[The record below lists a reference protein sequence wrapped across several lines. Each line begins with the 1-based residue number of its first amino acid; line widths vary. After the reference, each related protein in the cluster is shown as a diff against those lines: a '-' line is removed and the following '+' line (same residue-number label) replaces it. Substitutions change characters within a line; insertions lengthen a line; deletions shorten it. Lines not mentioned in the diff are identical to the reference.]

1 MKTVIITGANGHLGA
16 AVVAHF
22 LENGYRVV
30 ATVLNAY
37 MLSDLQ
43 THPNLELEVVD
54 LTQESSSAD
63 FVQSVIA
70 KYDNIHA
77 ALLLVGGFAM
87 GNIATTGMADIRKQ
101 IALNFETA
109 YHVAKPV
116 FAQMKKQE
124 QGRIVFIGARPALE
138 PAKGKDLIAY
148 GLSKSMLLILANYL
162 NEEAKGTNVVT
173 TVVVPSTLD
182 TPVNRKA
189 MPDID
194 PSNWVTPAA
203 LADILEFVVSEKST
217 VLRETVLKV
226 YHNA

>member
-1 MKTVIITGANGHLGA
+1 
-16 AVVAHF
+16 
-22 LENGYRVV
+22 
-30 ATVLNAY
+30 
-37 MLSDLQ
+37 
-43 THPNLELEVVD
+43 
-54 LTQESSSAD
+54 
-63 FVQSVIA
+63 
-70 KYDNIHA
+70 
-77 ALLLVGGFAM
+77 M